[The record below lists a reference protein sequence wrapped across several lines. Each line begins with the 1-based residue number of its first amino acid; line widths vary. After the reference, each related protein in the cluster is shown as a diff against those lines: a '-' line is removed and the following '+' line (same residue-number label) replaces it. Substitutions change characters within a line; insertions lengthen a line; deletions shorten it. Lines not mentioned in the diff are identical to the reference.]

1 MTDTPEKTWPEDV
14 TERLTGYAGKHGISL
29 EEAGARF
36 AKWLKAEFE
45 VDAPHS
51 EDPFYLSQ
59 WSEQF
64 VIEDRNNVGGGGS
77 SRDTVTYVGMF
88 IGIEDSERDGRK
100 GVFDNALTMFR
111 NNRDRAIDEGL
122 IGILTA
128 KEGLWHINGQPT
140 EDRVKG
146 SDLPWYGFEN
156 DDMLLCLMANRD
168 GERKPMAPTS
178 FSRKA
183 YFLGSPESGGDIKAW
198 SINLQGDAMKATY
211 TKWEACKIQVIA
223 PTRSDQDLLYTN
235 RNFHE
240 TVEYTDAWLPEHLRQ
255 AFSAERLLVNAKMH
269 HEYAELGEL
278 VEVHGDRTVT
288 TASGYTVNPLV
299 ITSGYVTYLNRD
311 HMSSEY
317 DPTGRT
323 YRLSIARQGVDPV
336 TVWVSGRMHDED
348 RVFEY
353 RDRNGE
359 MRQYDEKTQ
368 VIVVGR
374 LRLKPYNNEMQAS
387 LTALG
392 IYIPPRTARPAG
404 GSGDTSLSQFGGSQ
418 E

>member
-198 SINLQGDAMKATY
+198 SINLQGDAMKAQQDAQ
-211 TKWEACKIQVIA
+211 EAAQRLAIEREKMAVDAQRLQREHELRMAEMQQQFALEREKIAAQMQIESAKIQAENAAAAQKLANEAQIA
-223 PTRSDQDLLYTN
+223 RERLAVDIEMKA
-235 RNFHE
+235 HE
-240 TVEYTDAWLPEHLRQ
+240 
-255 AFSAERLLVNAKMH
+255 SAERSKERAEQPPQLKEARESTPVVVNIGGKSK
-269 HEYAELGEL
+269 
-278 VEVHGDRTVT
+278 TVR
-288 TASGYTVNPLV
+288 V
-299 ITSGYVTYLNRD
+299 
-311 HMSSEY
+311 
-317 DPTGRT
+317 
-323 YRLSIARQGVDPV
+323 ARQAD
-336 TVWVSGRMHDED
+336 
-348 RVFEY
+348 
-353 RDRNGE
+353 
-359 MRQYDEKTQ
+359 
-368 VIVVGR
+368 
-374 LRLKPYNNEMQAS
+374 
-387 LTALG
+387 
-392 IYIPPRTARPAG
+392 
-404 GSGDTSLSQFGGSQ
+404 GSMIGSVADDD
-418 E
+418 